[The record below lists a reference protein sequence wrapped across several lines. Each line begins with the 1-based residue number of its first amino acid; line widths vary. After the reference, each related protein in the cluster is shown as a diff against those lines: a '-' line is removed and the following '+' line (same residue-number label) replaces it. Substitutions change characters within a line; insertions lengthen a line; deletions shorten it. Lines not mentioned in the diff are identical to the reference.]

1 MGCIPVPKSH
11 CTPKALEPDLL
22 CLDAN
27 MWVWQGDIY
36 VQSLT
41 EVFISAQNGE
51 VLFVL
56 QFFVFVFVFSGEDGV
71 LSSR

>member
-11 CTPKALEPDLL
+11 CTLKALEPELL

-27 MWVWQGDIY
+27 MWVWRGDIY
-36 VQSLT
+36 IQSLT

-56 QFFVFVFVFSGEDGV
+56 QFCFVLFFSGEDGV